1 MTFLLLSPTAVAAFA
16 STALISLVP
25 NLLLVCFPV
34 LWNASAAEHRGG
46 LWLWGQSLAAG
57 GLLGDVFL
65 HTLPHAMSDHGGG
78 HSHTAHDDS
87 DGDPSSHSHSHETGV
102 WILVGFCIF
111 FTVDL
116 FLRMVEDSQSS
127 SGGHSH
133 HHHGKAEEKEEPLA
147 TRRIIKKKTAWSLLV
162 LNVTADALHNFTD
175 GLAIG
180 ASWSSA
186 PVVDSWWQ
194 AIWSSRGSV
203 ATLSILLHEVPHE
216 LGDYCTLVAAG
227 YTPWQAVRTQFV
239 TAVAAFCGTAVAL
252 GLQTTEAGGPLILAT
267 AGGFCYLACT
277 TLLPHVLNEPVG
289 RPWHRL
295 AHWFAFV
302 VGLAFMY
309 AVACLEQM
317 NDATSATE
325 DGHGLHDHS
334 SHSPHAHDHV
344 SHHEL

>member
-1 MTFLLLSPTAVAAFA
+1 
-16 STALISLVP
+16 
-25 NLLLVCFPV
+25 
-34 LWNASAAEHRGG
+34 
-46 LWLWGQSLAAG
+46 
-57 GLLGDVFL
+57 
-65 HTLPHAMSDHGGG
+65 
-78 HSHTAHDDS
+78 
-87 DGDPSSHSHSHETGV
+87 V
-102 WILVGFCIF
+102 WILVGFGIF

-116 FLRMVEDSQSS
+116 LLRMVEDSQSS
-127 SGGHSH
+127 SSSGNHSR
-133 HHHGKAEEKEEPLA
+133 HHHGKAEENQEEDASSKRQTL
-147 TRRIIKKKTAWSLLV
+147 KKKTAWSLLV

-194 AIWSSRGSV
+194 AIWSNRGSV

-239 TAVAAFCGTAVAL
+239 TAIAAFCGTAVAL

-295 AHWFAFV
+295 AHWLAFV

-317 NDATSATE
+317 DEGKNATE
-325 DGHGLHDHS
+325 IGHGSHFHDHS
-334 SHSPHAHDHV
+334 SHSPHSHDHV
-344 SHHEL
+344 PHQEL